1 MNPLLALNSPHSRA
15 RYAAVWREYDR
26 ELTAEGVQAYIA
38 EWREAGA
45 APATVNLK
53 LAAMK
58 CRARAEA
65 PPDEVAR
72 IEAIKGIPM
81 HGVRMGSWLSLEQVN
96 QLLAVPGAGL
106 AVDRNRAILAM
117 LVGTALRRAELVSLR
132 TDHLQTLNG
141 RLCIVDMVGKG
152 RRVRTVPLP
161 AWCAGHLA
169 TWLDAAGIAAG
180 LVWRRVYKGAV
191 AEEGLSADHIHAIV
205 KAAGVRIGMPRLAPH
220 DLRRSFAQLSRAG
233 KAPLEQI
240 SLTLGHSSLRTT
252 ERYLGGKLDLENPA
266 CDAIKIGA
274 TE

>member
-1 MNPLLALNSPHSRA
+1 MLNPLLALNSPHSRA

-65 PPDEVAR
+65 PAEEVAR
-72 IEAIKGIPM
+72 IEAIKGMPM
-81 HGVRMGSWLSLEQVN
+81 HGVRMGSWLSLDQVN
-96 QLLAVPGAGL
+96 QLLAVPGNGL

-117 LVGTALRRAELVSLR
+117 LVGTALRRAELVSLK

-141 RLCIVDMVGKG
+141 RLCIVDMEGKG

-161 AWCAGHLA
+161 GWCAGHLA
-169 TWLDAAGIAAG
+169 TWLEAAGIATG
-180 LVWRRVYKGAV
+180 LVWRRVYKGAA

-205 KAAGVRIGMPRLAPH
+205 KAAGVRIGVPRLAPH
-220 DLRRSFAQLSRAG
+220 DLRRTWSQLAKRGGADI
-233 KAPLEQI
+233 EQI
-240 SLTLGHSSLRTT
+240 SITLGHANIVTT
-252 ERYLGGKLDLENPA
+252 TKYLGGKLDLDNPA
-266 CDAIKIGA
+266 GDYIKL
-274 TE
+274 